1 MLRFPS
7 LAHSGSEYARI
18 SISLEVGEVVGVAAL
33 LVLIFMLVLL
43 NSALDHIRFDS
54 QGLNLLLVG
63 TVDLSLDLFVEFEV
77 GNDGLLLLH
86 IDGGVLESLGVLV
99 DLTLERGPL
108 GDGHTELGQL
118 EKDLEVGE
126 EVDHVDSGRWVADSV
141 QERAL
146 LAIGI
151 LIDAASES
159 LEPVAIH
166 VGRHAVL
173 DCFGEGL
180 RSCEDCLTIGS
191 VRARC
196 VLLNEPADVVEDLAT
211 SANGAAGTGREDA
224 LDLLETVLVAALEE
238 LGLGLG
244 HALDQLLDVA
254 ELLRGGSL
262 ELLLI
267 FVALLESLELCVRLI
282 VLSLDLFGRSS

>member
-1 MLRFPS
+1 MS
-7 LAHSGSEYARI
+7 
-18 SISLEVGEVVGVAAL
+18 VAAL
-33 LVLIFMLVLL
+33 LVLKVLLVLL
-43 NSALDHIRFDS
+43 NSVLDHIRLDS

-63 TVDLSLDLFVEFEV
+63 TGHLSLDLLVEFEV
-77 GNDGLLLLH
+77 VDNGLLLLH
-86 IDGGVLESLGVLV
+86 VDGGVLERLGVLL
-99 DLTLERGPL
+99 DLALERSSL
-108 GDGHTELGQL
+108 GDGHTKLGKL

-126 EVDHVDSGRWVADSV
+126 EVDHVGSGGWVADRV

-146 LAIGI
+146 LAVRI
-151 LIDAASES
+151 LIDAAGES

-173 DCFGEGL
+173 DALGEGL
-180 RSCEDCLTIGS
+180 RSCEDCLAIGG

-211 SANGAAGTGREDA
+211 GADGAAGAGGEDA
-224 LDLLETVLVAALEE
+224 LDPLETVLVAALEE

-267 FVALLESLELCVRLI
+267 FVAILESLELCVRLI
-282 VLSLDLFGRSS
+282 VLSLDLLGRSS